1 VKAAEDTES
10 ALRLF
15 FVLVQERG
23 MYQRRSRN
31 VLSSPTPV
39 VSAETEAA
47 MWDLFVAIGEVWQ
60 LKENTAGYPL
70 RLRAFM
76 VNRVSLHPEYSGYY
90 QVAARFIAGLIA
102 QLGRDE
108 AYKKIFMTEH
118 PPGGSELEAVKKQV
132 SDEFVD
138 LRLALGGFLAF
149 GALNYRGYFGGA
161 NLPDEPVPYRT
172 SEPGP

>member
-1 VKAAEDTES
+1 
-10 ALRLF
+10 
-15 FVLVQERG
+15 
-23 MYQRRSRN
+23 
-31 VLSSPTPV
+31 
-39 VSAETEAA
+39 
-47 MWDLFVAIGEVWQ
+47 MWDLFVWIGEFWQ
-60 LKENTAGYPL
+60 LNENTAGYPL

-76 VNRVSLHPEYSGYY
+76 ANRISLHPEYSGYY
-90 QVAARFIAGLIA
+90 AVAARYITGQIA
-102 QLGRDE
+102 QHGRDE
-108 AYKKIFMTEH
+108 AYKQIFMTEH
-118 PPGGSELEAVKKQV
+118 PPGGSELEAVKKV